1 MEQLF
6 QYEVEVEIMDNIM
19 FALGVGIFLAIMV
32 FFRTN
37 FFEEKHNK
45 KDGMKS

>member
-32 FFRTN
+32 FFGRIFSKKNIT
-37 FFEEKHNK
+37 K